1 MSIGRC
7 KDWMPRR
14 GRTQFH
20 EAAVERGHH
29 PSKTAVISISIM
41 KSNRAR
47 RCGMIVALVGGG
59 RSEIAD
65 ARYGRLCPRSGLPFR
80 PNGTTGA
87 LQRGRLIVPPQNCK
101 AARSTVLVGHRPR
114 HFCGTNAYFLVWIVV
129 DPPNSGY
136 AAASINSIPAE
147 HWPVGLTAPTLCL
160 PAEPIFRFQND
171 AACCSTKSAE
181 ASRACRLVPR
191 IRRARRHSV
200 GK

>member
-1 MSIGRC
+1 
-7 KDWMPRR
+7 
-14 GRTQFH
+14 
-20 EAAVERGHH
+20 
-29 PSKTAVISISIM
+29 
-41 KSNRAR
+41 
-47 RCGMIVALVGGG
+47 MIVALVGGG

-80 PNGTTGA
+80 SNGTTGA

-101 AARSTVLVGHRPR
+101 AARSTVLVGHRPC

-160 PAEPIFRFQND
+160 PADQSPDSEMMPQVFH
-171 AACCSTKSAE
+171 K
-181 ASRACRLVPR
+181 
-191 IRRARRHSV
+191 IRRSFASLPP
-200 GK
+200 GTASMPGAPPPPG